1 MWDWLACSLIDL
13 LIELA
18 PADTLSTIAR
28 LEKRCRPQTA
38 DRLLTLKRLN
48 GRLGF
53 NSQTILGAEGG
64 RVSIDLGAKLSEQT
78 SPILF
83 AALGR
88 GALKQLTLLELSFNR
103 IGNAGLKSL
112 SEALASGALPS
123 LTYLNLWN
131 NEIGDVGMKSFS
143 EALAS
148 GALKE
153 LEQLYLLSNQIGDAG
168 LASLSEALAS
178 GVLANLKDIYVDD
191 KHMDHPQLKQA
202 CNRRNITIH

>member
-1 MWDWLACSLIDL
+1 MWDWLASSLIDL

-38 DRLLTLKRLN
+38 DRLLTLKRLS

-64 RVSIDLGAKLSEQT
+64 RVSIDLGFKLSEQT

-88 GALKQLTLLELSFNR
+88 GALANLQVFNIAGNQIGDTGLASFSGA
-103 IGNAGLKSL
+103 IV
-112 SEALASGALPS
+112 SGALPS
-123 LTYLNLWN
+123 LKRVVV
-131 NEIGDVGMKSFS
+131 DS
-143 EALAS
+143 EHEEHLQLLA
-148 GALKE
+148 
-153 LEQLYLLSNQIGDAG
+153 
-168 LASLSEALAS
+168 
-178 GVLANLKDIYVDD
+178 
-191 KHMDHPQLKQA
+191 A
-202 CNRRNITIH
+202 CNPRGIRLG